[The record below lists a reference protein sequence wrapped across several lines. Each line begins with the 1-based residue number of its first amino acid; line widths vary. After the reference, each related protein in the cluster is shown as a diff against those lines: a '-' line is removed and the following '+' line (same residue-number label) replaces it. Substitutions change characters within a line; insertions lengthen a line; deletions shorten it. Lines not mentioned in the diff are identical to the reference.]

1 MKLLVSSCVNV
12 LTGLDPAAPG
22 FTSQPAQARLD
33 ASDAQFVDVIHTDVS
48 NGWFWFNMGIQ
59 QPIGDVD
66 FYPNVGGHQPGCT
79 QSLLW
84 NKSLQGLCNTVCKFK
99 KFPP

>member
-1 MKLLVSSCVNV
+1 M

-22 FTSQPAQARLD
+22 FTLQPAQARLD

-48 NGWFWFNMGIQ
+48 NGWFWLNMGIQ
-59 QPIGDVD
+59 QPIADVD
-66 FYPNVGGHQPGCT
+66 FYPNMGDHQPGCT

-84 NKSLQGLCNTVCKFK
+84 AKSLQGFVYCYFIFVFMIQTLYE
-99 KFPP
+99 